1 MLECTRVAAG
11 IYITYDVPASPGH
24 PVLAPSFQVVPI
36 SILSSRCFFS
46 SLPILS
52 PPTLPRPKKPP
63 PRPKQIPRTSNHDV
77 ISCLGQE
84 MTQKHSKQNVDE
96 QKSKETESCT
106 AAAATLQ
113 SYKHLY
119 VH

>member
-1 MLECTRVAAG
+1 
-11 IYITYDVPASPGH
+11 
-24 PVLAPSFQVVPI
+24 
-36 SILSSRCFFS
+36 
-46 SLPILS
+46 
-52 PPTLPRPKKPP
+52 
-63 PRPKQIPRTSNHDV
+63 
-77 ISCLGQE
+77 

-119 VH
+119 VHWDHLTFEWRSKKYEYKGVWVAMIDS